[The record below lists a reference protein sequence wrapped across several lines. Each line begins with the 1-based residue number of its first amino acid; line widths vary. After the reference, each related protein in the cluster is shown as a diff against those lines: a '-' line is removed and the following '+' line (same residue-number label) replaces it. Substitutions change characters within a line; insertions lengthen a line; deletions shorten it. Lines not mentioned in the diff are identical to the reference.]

1 MRGNGRLRIV
11 WLSLL
16 ALWLGAASLV
26 AQEAIAEFELPS
38 IPAVYRDP
46 ADRAKYLIEHYWDKF
61 DVAHATVGQM
71 TDQTEQAFANYVDL
85 SRHVEA
91 KVACEAFVGLMR
103 SAEGNKTFF
112 RYLDGLFEKYLYDAY
127 SPMRNESLYESVLE
141 YLAESPVL
149 DEVERI
155 RPQRL
160 LALVRRNKVG
170 QVAQDFKFL
179 DRQGRECSLSSIEAK
194 RLLLFFY
201 DPDCEDCQRTRE
213 NLSVSPVVSRQ
224 VAEGNL
230 RVLAI
235 YPYGDKALW
244 DNYAVHIPTEWQNGL
259 DENGQIMGDELYDL
273 KRMPTL
279 YLLDD
284 GKQVLLKD
292 VSVHDIEVY
301 LLNH

>member
-26 AQEAIAEFELPS
+26 AQVAIAEFELPS

-71 TDQTEQAFANYVDL
+71 TDRTEQAFANYVDL

-179 DRQGRECSLSSIEAK
+179 DRQGGEYSLSSIEAR

-230 RVLAI
+230 RILAI
-235 YPYGDKALW
+235 YPYGDKVLW
-244 DNYAVHIPTEWQNGL
+244 DDYAVHIPAEWQNGL

>member
-141 YLAESPVL
+141 YLAEYGEHEQK
-149 DEVERI
+149 DIAERI
-155 RPQRL
+155 
-160 LALVRRNKVG
+160 
-170 QVAQDFKFL
+170 F
-179 DRQGRECSLSSIEAK
+179 
-194 RLLLFFY
+194 
-201 DPDCEDCQRTRE
+201 
-213 NLSVSPVVSRQ
+213 
-224 VAEGNL
+224 
-230 RVLAI
+230 
-235 YPYGDKALW
+235 
-244 DNYAVHIPTEWQNGL
+244 IPTEH
-259 DENGQIMGDELYDL
+259 L
-273 KRMPTL
+273 KN
-279 YLLDD
+279 YLN
-284 GKQVLLKD
+284 K
-292 VSVHDIEVY
+292 SHY
-301 LLNH
+301 LFNFFDRQ

>member
-1 MRGNGRLRIV
+1 MRGDGRLRAV
-11 WLSLL
+11 WCGLL
-16 ALWLGAASLV
+16 ALWLGAAPLV
-26 AQEAIAEFELPS
+26 AQEAVAEFELPS

-61 DVAHATVGQM
+61 DVARATIGQM

-85 SRHVEA
+85 SRHVDPE
-91 KVACEAFVGLMR
+91 VAREAFVGLMR
-103 SAEGNKTFF
+103 SAEGNKAFF
-112 RYLDGLFEKYLYDAY
+112 NYLDGLYEKYLYDAY
-127 SPMRNESLYESVLE
+127 SPLRDESLYEPVLE
-141 YLAESPVL
+141 YLVGSPAL
-149 DEVERI
+149 GEVERI

-160 LALVRRNKVG
+160 LALIRRNKVG

-179 DRQGRECSLSSIEAK
+179 DRQGGECSLSSIEAK

-230 RVLAI
+230 RILAI

-244 DNYAVHIPTEWQNGL
+244 DNYAARIPAEWRNGL
-259 DENGQIMGDELYDL
+259 DEKGQVMGDELYDL

-279 YLLDD
+279 YLLDE
-284 GKQVLLKD
+284 GKRVLLKD
-292 VSVHDIEVY
+292 ASVHDIEVY
-301 LLNH
+301 LLGH